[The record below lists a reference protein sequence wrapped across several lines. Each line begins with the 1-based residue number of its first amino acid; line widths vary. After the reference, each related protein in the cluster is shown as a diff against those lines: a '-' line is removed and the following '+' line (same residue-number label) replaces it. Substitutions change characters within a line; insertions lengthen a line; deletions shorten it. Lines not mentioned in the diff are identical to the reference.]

1 MTLVIAA
8 TSEVTAGYLAWLPL
22 AAACAT
28 GCLRALVGLAARQP
42 IHAAVAAA
50 GWWSLTVLLGLSP
63 LSAAAIVA
71 IAG

>member
-1 MTLVIAA
+1 MIA
-8 TSEVTAGYLAWLPL
+8 TTTHEVTAGYVAWLPL

-50 GWWSLTVLLGLSP
+50 GWWWLAVLLGLSP